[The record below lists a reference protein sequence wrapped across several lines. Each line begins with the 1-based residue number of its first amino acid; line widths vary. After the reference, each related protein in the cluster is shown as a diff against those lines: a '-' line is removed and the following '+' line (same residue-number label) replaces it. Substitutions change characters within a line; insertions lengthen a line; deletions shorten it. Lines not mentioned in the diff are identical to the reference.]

1 MQISTDLHDE
11 VGGVL
16 TAVGMQAELL
26 LNSDLTNKAEQL
38 KKISLLSREAV
49 ATMRDV
55 IWSIDAHQ
63 ERFVDLIDRMNEFVN
78 VIFDDT
84 NIEVKFEHQVA
95 SNYQFIDLITKQN
108 TYLIFKEALSNIVK
122 HANVHKVSISILVK
136 DKMMKLMI
144 QSDGSA
150 VKQVKEGM
158 GLRNMKARS
167 LKMKADLR
175 IDEYYNIIL
184 IKRI

>member
-1 MQISTDLHDE
+1 M
-11 VGGVL
+11 
-16 TAVGMQAELL
+16 
-26 LNSDLTNKAEQL
+26 
-38 KKISLLSREAV
+38 
-49 ATMRDV
+49 
-55 IWSIDAHQ
+55 
-63 ERFVDLIDRMNEFVN
+63 
-78 VIFDDT
+78 
-84 NIEVKFEHQVA
+84 
-95 SNYQFIDLITKQN
+95 
-108 TYLIFKEALSNIVK
+108 K

-144 QSDGSA
+144 HSDGSA